1 MATLED
7 IYGQLFGKS
16 AIQDGDVISMA
27 EHGRVGG
34 LSTGQGFKYVGILNA
49 SGSLVSEFGGTGSAL
64 ATVTAVQGPAGS
76 VPWLVT
82 LATLSVVT
90 QPGAGALATVTSIQG
105 DPGAIPWL
113 MTMGTL
119 SVVTQTGAGAL
130 ATVTSHQGLAGAT
143 PWLVTQ
149 ATLPVNVGTPPVTQS
164 GTWTV
169 QPVNTPNTTAWLVTM
184 GTLPVAASFSGS
196 IPVAGGSLT
205 AYQGTSPWVIS
216 GAVTNANLDVT
227 LGSRLASGSTLPI
240 TGNVG
245 QLGAWS
251 VGASISNALTI
262 QSLPTL
268 SVFQGTSP
276 WTISGA
282 VTNTN
287 LDVTLGSRL
296 ASGSTLPVT
305 GNIGQLGTWTV
316 QPGNTPNTTA
326 WLVTMGTLPVAASFS
341 GSIPVAGGS
350 LTVYQGTPPW
360 SVLATISNN
369 VNTLNAGGSLSA
381 YNVGGSL
388 SAYAVGGSLTAF
400 QGGSPW
406 SISNAGGSM
415 TAYQGS
421 APWSMA
427 NAGGSLT
434 VYPGNVP
441 NTVAWLV
448 TMATLAVGSPL
459 PAGTNALGK
468 LLPPD
473 IDVTAHTNYAKKYY
487 TNAGAVT
494 DGIVWSPAAGKRWH
508 VVSLF
513 INVSASATVTFEDDK
528 AGGDEAVLK
537 MELAANSGTV
547 IPFPDKYP
555 WASGEDAA
563 DLLVTTSAGNVYIT
577 AVGYEI

>member
-1 MATLED
+1 
-7 IYGQLFGKS
+7 
-16 AIQDGDVISMA
+16 
-27 EHGRVGG
+27 
-34 LSTGQGFKYVGILNA
+34 
-49 SGSLVSEFGGTGSAL
+49 
-64 ATVTAVQGPAGS
+64 
-76 VPWLVT
+76 
-82 LATLSVVT
+82 
-90 QPGAGALATVTSIQG
+90 
-105 DPGAIPWL
+105 
-113 MTMGTL
+113 
-119 SVVTQTGAGAL
+119 
-130 ATVTSHQGLAGAT
+130 
-143 PWLVTQ
+143 
-149 ATLPVNVGTPPVTQS
+149 
-164 GTWTV
+164 
-169 QPVNTPNTTAWLVTM
+169 
-184 GTLPVAASFSGS
+184 
-196 IPVAGGSLT
+196 
-205 AYQGTSPWVIS
+205 
-216 GAVTNANLDVT
+216 
-227 LGSRLASGSTLPI
+227 
-240 TGNVG
+240 
-245 QLGAWS
+245 
-251 VGASISNALTI
+251 
-262 QSLPTL
+262 
-268 SVFQGTSP
+268 
-276 WTISGA
+276 
-282 VTNTN
+282 
-287 LDVTLGSRL
+287 
-296 ASGSTLPVT
+296 
-305 GNIGQLGTWTV
+305 
-316 QPGNTPNTTA
+316 
-326 WLVTMGTLPVAASFS
+326 
-341 GSIPVAGGS
+341 
-350 LTVYQGTPPW
+350 
-360 SVLATISNN
+360 
-369 VNTLNAGGSLSA
+369 
-381 YNVGGSL
+381 
-388 SAYAVGGSLTAF
+388 
-400 QGGSPW
+400 
-406 SISNAGGSM
+406 M